1 MRKPYKGQ
9 AYANEV
15 DTITNAVETFDNEML
30 VDEMY
35 QIGEN
40 DQLAHEPLFKHWD
53 EDQVYE
59 TDQPVTGSSHPFQ
72 FGSLSPM
79 L

>member
-9 AYANEV
+9 AHANEV

-35 QIGEN
+35 
-40 DQLAHEPLFKHWD
+40 
-53 EDQVYE
+53 
-59 TDQPVTGSSHPFQ
+59 
-72 FGSLSPM
+72 
-79 L
+79 